1 MIIEYRFTKQAV
13 KEFSRLPK
21 NYQKQILKKLD
32 YFVNSSDPLRYAK
45 KMVDIELGEYRFRI
59 GDYRVI
65 FDIEDSYLR
74 ILVVGHRREIYR

>member
-45 KMVDIELGEYRFRI
+45 KMVDTELGEYRFRI